1 MNSVLSDKEI
11 IAMVLQG
18 NQQHYAKLVER
29 YQYFVF
35 TTALR
40 YTNSR
45 EDAEEIAQDA
55 FVKAYKSLNTFRG
68 DSRFSTW
75 LYTIVTNSSLSFLR
89 KKKIDSFS
97 LDHKEIYDLADNKA
111 SGLSANQV
119 EQKSKLAMVN
129 KAIGLLSLD
138 DAKLITLFYKG
149 EQTLDELAKLM
160 NLDANTIK
168 VRLHRARGRLKQK
181 MGNYFKEELK
191 DIVHSQ

>member
-1 MNSVLSDKEI
+1 
-11 IAMVLQG
+11 MVLQG
-18 NQQHYAKLVER
+18 DQQHYAILVDR

-45 EDAEEIAQDA
+45 EDAEEIAQDV
-55 FVKAYKSLNTFRG
+55 FVKAYKSLSMFRG

-89 KKKIDSFS
+89 KKKVSSFS

-129 KAIGLLSLD
+129 KAIGMLSSD

-181 MGNYFKEELK
+181 MESHFKAELK